1 MELKTL
7 LIRKQF
13 YPLFVGMRYISA
25 TKVYP
30 VSSAPLLNGVVAVD
44 DQGIIRE
51 VLSAEEASDMGLD
64 TIERYEGLLVP
75 GFVSTHCHLELS
87 HMKGMIPKKT
97 GLVAFVKDI
106 LRHRAA
112 EETAIIEAMRAA
124 DREMYQSGVVA
135 VGDISNLSVSAIV
148 KKESPIHYHTFLEAL
163 GFVPEGAEREMEN
176 LTARWTDFEEGRV
189 SIVPHAPY
197 TVSERLFG
205 LIGKHAAAN
214 GSILS
219 MHNQETESEHQF
231 FVDKTGDFLTLFTML
246 GLDIEFFKPTGKS
259 SLQSVLSLLPAEQ
272 KLLLVHNVFTR
283 AEDVEYASGL
293 HKQLYWCLCPNANE
307 YIEGRLPDVGM
318 LSASGLRITL
328 GTDSLASNDGLSI
341 LNEMMVLRENK
352 DIPFEVLL
360 EWATINGARF
370 MGIDDHYGSL
380 EAGKKPGLV
389 LISAESEEDLNIK
402 SKSRLIVA

>member
-1 MELKTL
+1 
-7 LIRKQF
+7 
-13 YPLFVGMRYISA
+13 MRYISA

-30 VSSAPLLNGVVAVD
+30 VSSPPLNNGVVAVD

-51 VLSAEEASDMGLD
+51 VLSAEAAAERDLG
-64 TIERYEGLLVP
+64 TIEYYDGLLVP

-87 HMKGMIPKKT
+87 HMKGMIAKRT

-106 LRHRAA
+106 LRQRAA
-112 EETAIIEAMRAA
+112 DEETIIEAMRAA
-124 DREMYQSGVVA
+124 DREMYESGVVA

-163 GFVPEGAEREMEN
+163 GFMPEGAEQEMTN
-176 LTARWTDFEEGRV
+176 LSTRWTDFEEGRV

-205 LIGKHAAAN
+205 LIGEHAAVH

-219 MHNQETESEHQF
+219 MHNQETEAEHQF
-231 FVDKTGDFLTLFTML
+231 FVDKTGDFLSLFTML
-246 GLDIEFFKPTGKS
+246 GLDIGFFKPSGKS
-259 SLQSVLSLLPAEQ
+259 SLQSVLSLLPAGQ
-272 KLLLVHNVFTR
+272 RLLLVHNLFTKK
-283 AEDVEYASGL
+283 EDVDYASSL

-318 LSASGLRITL
+318 LHQCGLQITL
-328 GTDSLASNDGLSI
+328 GTDSLASNDRLSI
-341 LNEMMVLRENK
+341 LDEMMVLKENK

-370 MGIDDHYGSL
+370 MGIDNRYGSL

-389 LISAESEEDLNIK
+389 LLSAASEEDL
-402 SKSRLIVA
+402 SRETTSRLIVA